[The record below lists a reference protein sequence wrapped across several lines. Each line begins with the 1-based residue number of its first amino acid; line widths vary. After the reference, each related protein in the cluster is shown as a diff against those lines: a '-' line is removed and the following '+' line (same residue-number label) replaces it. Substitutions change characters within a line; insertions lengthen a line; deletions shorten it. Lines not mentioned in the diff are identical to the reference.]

1 MRDRDNITRTGAK
14 DPWGREAQPLGQ
26 WPVETRARLD
36 AEPATGAVVE
46 AGEGQRKLQ
55 RKAGMLGASLIV
67 ARCGKAL
74 PDMLALEPYRGK
86 LAVRNL
92 RGDDGNVG
100 IIRSPL
106 RAIVLPD
113 LGANYNGASCCSTY
127 CLRTDRGAPPQLM
140 MQYDLDHSIGL
151 RR

>member
-86 LAVRNL
+86 LAVPNL

-100 IIRSPL
+100 IIRSPV
-106 RAIVLPD
+106 RAIVLLDPCAVQRRRFPVGERPTRQ
-113 LGANYNGASCCSTY
+113 LV
-127 CLRTDRGAPPQLM
+127 APAG
-140 MQYDLDHSIGL
+140 SSRSGE